1 MVFVAEVLLHQVG
14 FKKPEGRSREKYRP
28 GCILKEKKESTMGKD
43 KDFVY
48 DEEEFKRAA
57 KKSGKFFR
65 KFGWMIIAAI
75 VIMILALNST
85 YQINEQEQAV
95 LVTLGK
101 PQSVTDSGLHFKI
114 PFIQKVIKVDTTIHG
129 FTMGYNT
136 DADGYV
142 LDTDESLMITSDYNF
157 VNVDFFVEYKVTDP
171 VKAVYNSQNP
181 ELILKNIAQG
191 CIRSV
196 VASYDVDSVLTTG
209 KSEIQSNI
217 KQLIVGKLEDQD
229 IGIMLVNITIQDSEP
244 PTVEVMEAF
253 KAVETA
259 KQGKET
265 ALNNA
270 NKYRNEQVPEAQA
283 QADGIIKNAEAQK
296 EQRINEATA
305 QVSRFNAMYE
315 EYEKNPTVTKLRM
328 FYEAMEDVLPDLK
341 VIIVGTDG
349 VETVLPLDSFT
360 GDSANNSGS
369 SYESQNEN

>member
-1 MVFVAEVLLHQVG
+1 ME
-14 FKKPEGRSREKYRP
+14 RENSMSKNN
-28 GCILKEKKESTMGKD
+28 
-43 KDFVY
+43 DFIY

-57 KKSGKFFR
+57 KQSGKWLR
-65 KFGWMIIAAI
+65 GFGWLVVLAVVV
-75 VIMILALNST
+75 VIFAFNST

-136 DADGYV
+136 SDDGYV

-171 VKAVYNSQNP
+171 VKAIYNSQSP

-217 KQLIVGKLEDQD
+217 KQLIVGKLEEQD
-229 IGIMLVNITIQDSEP
+229 LGIALVNITIQDSEP
-244 PTVEVMEAF
+244 PTAEVMEAF

-305 QVSRFNAMYE
+305 QVARFNSMYE
-315 EYEKNPTVTKLRM
+315 EYVKNPTVTKLRM
-328 FYEAMEDVLPDLK
+328 FYEAMEDVLPELK
-341 VIIVGTDG
+341 VIIVGNDG
-349 VETVLPLDSFT
+349 TQTVLPLDSFT
-360 GDSANNSGS
+360 GDTAGNRSTSYS
-369 SYESQNEN
+369 SQSDN

>member
-1 MVFVAEVLLHQVG
+1 MS
-14 FKKPEGRSREKYRP
+14 KNN
-28 GCILKEKKESTMGKD
+28 
-43 KDFVY
+43 DFVY
-48 DEEEFKRAA
+48 DEEEFRKAA
-57 KKSGKFFR
+57 KKSGKFFK
-65 KFGWMIIAAI
+65 KFGWIVVAAI
-75 VIMILALNST
+75 VVLIIAFNST

-129 FTMGYNT
+129 FTMGYST
-136 DADGYV
+136 DANGYV

-171 VKAVYNSQNP
+171 VKAVYNSENP

-217 KQLIVGKLEDQD
+217 KQLIVGKLEEQD

-244 PTVEVMEAF
+244 PTEAVMEAF

-259 KQGKET
+259 KQGKEK

-270 NKYRNEQVPEAQA
+270 NKYRNEEIPDAQA
-283 QADGIIKNAEAQK
+283 KADGIIKNAEAQK

-305 QVSRFNAMYE
+305 QVARFNAMYE
-315 EYEKNPTVTKLRM
+315 EYVKNPKVTKLRM

-349 VETVLPLDSFT
+349 TQTVLPLDSFT
-360 GDSANNSGS
+360 GDNN
-369 SYESQNEN
+369 

>member
-1 MVFVAEVLLHQVG
+1 MS
-14 FKKPEGRSREKYRP
+14 KNN
-28 GCILKEKKESTMGKD
+28 
-43 KDFVY
+43 DFVY
-48 DEEEFKRAA
+48 DEEEFRKAA
-57 KKSGKFFR
+57 KKSGKFFK
-65 KFGWMIIAAI
+65 KFGWIAVAVIVVLIIAF
-75 VIMILALNST
+75 NST

-129 FTMGYNT
+129 FTMGYST
-136 DADGYV
+136 DANGYV

-171 VKAVYNSQNP
+171 VKAVYNSENP

-217 KQLIVGKLEDQD
+217 KQLIVGKLEEQD

-244 PTVEVMEAF
+244 PTEAVMEAF

-270 NKYRNEQVPEAQA
+270 NKYRNEEIPDAQA
-283 QADGIIKNAEAQK
+283 KADGIIKNAEAQK

-305 QVSRFNAMYE
+305 QVARFNAMYE
-315 EYEKNPTVTKLRM
+315 EYVKNPKVTKLRM

-349 VETVLPLDSFT
+349 TQTVLPLDSFT
-360 GDSANNSGS
+360 GDNN
-369 SYESQNEN
+369 

>member
-1 MVFVAEVLLHQVG
+1 MA
-14 FKKPEGRSREKYRP
+14 KNN
-28 GCILKEKKESTMGKD
+28 
-43 KDFVY
+43 DFIY

-57 KKSGKFFR
+57 RKSGNFLK
-65 KFGWMIIAAI
+65 KFGWIVVLAIVVLIIAG
-75 VIMILALNST
+75 NST

-101 PQSVTDSGLHFKI
+101 PQAVSDSGLHFKI

-129 FTMGYNT
+129 FGIGY
-136 DADGYV
+136 DAATGMV
-142 LDTDESLMITSDYNF
+142 VNADESLMITSDYNF

-171 VKAVYNSQNP
+171 VKAVYNSENP
-181 ELILKNIAQG
+181 EMILKNIAQG

-209 KSEIQSNI
+209 KSEIQTTI
-217 KQLIVGKLEDQD
+217 KQLIVNKLEEQD
-229 IGIMLVNITIQDSEP
+229 LGIMLVNITIQDSEP
-244 PTVEVMEAF
+244 PTTEVMEAF

-270 NKYRNEQVPEAQA
+270 NKYRNEEIPEAQA
-283 QADGIIKNAEAQK
+283 KADGIIKEAEAKK

-305 QVSRFNAMYE
+305 QVARFNAMYD
-315 EYEKNPTVTKLRM
+315 EYVKNPKVTRLRM
-328 FYEAMEDVLPDLK
+328 FYEAMEDVMPGLK

-360 GDSANNSGS
+360 GDVTSDN
-369 SYESQNEN
+369 

>member
-1 MVFVAEVLLHQVG
+1 MS
-14 FKKPEGRSREKYRP
+14 KNN
-28 GCILKEKKESTMGKD
+28 
-43 KDFVY
+43 DFVY
-48 DEEEFKRAA
+48 DEEEFRKAA
-57 KKSGKFFR
+57 KKSGKFFK
-65 KFGWMIIAAI
+65 KFGWIVVAAI
-75 VIMILALNST
+75 VVLIIAFNST

-129 FTMGYNT
+129 FTMGYST
-136 DADGYV
+136 DANGYV

-171 VKAVYNSQNP
+171 VKAVYSSENP

-217 KQLIVGKLEDQD
+217 KQLIVGKLEEQD

-244 PTVEVMEAF
+244 PTEAVMEAF

-270 NKYRNEQVPEAQA
+270 NKYRNEEIPEAQA
-283 QADGIIKNAEAQK
+283 KADGIIKNAEAQK

-305 QVSRFNAMYE
+305 QVARFNAMYE
-315 EYEKNPTVTKLRM
+315 EYVKNPKVTKLRM

-349 VETVLPLDSFT
+349 TQTVLPLDSFT
-360 GDSANNSGS
+360 GDNN
-369 SYESQNEN
+369 